1 MSLKSGPTK
10 QFTNLPEFDACQITT
25 SKMLLSKTG
34 RSEAFEDQSANVDI
48 GLKRARELLL
58 ISREIVRATSHRYK
72 CAALPQPV
80 HFCRHFAD

>member
-25 SKMLLSKTG
+25 SKMLLPKTG
-34 RSEAFEDQSANVDI
+34 KSEAIRFKTDSVNRSEAFEDQSANVDI

-58 ISREIVRATSHRYK
+58 IIREIV
-72 CAALPQPV
+72 
-80 HFCRHFAD
+80 